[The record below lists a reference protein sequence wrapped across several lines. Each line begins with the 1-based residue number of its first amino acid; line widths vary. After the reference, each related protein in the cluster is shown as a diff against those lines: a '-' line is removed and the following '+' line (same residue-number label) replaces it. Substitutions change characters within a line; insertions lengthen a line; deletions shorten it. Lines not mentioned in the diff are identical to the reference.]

1 MASCIF
7 SESFNFFQFC
17 LSLKQKIL
25 RLWVR
30 IDQKSNE
37 RTSRRILRPIFHWT
51 AFAFLAMFFIAAAAA
66 WYIREQER
74 IQIGSETSMG
84 GNGPSRGGKCDIIAL
99 DTFAREQSVPP
110 TIGPKLLYYCSG
122 LWTHLQGSRLYHH
135 QLAQNWFSEQANFK
149 GEKLRT
155 LFELI

>member
-99 DTFAREQSVPP
+99 DTLARELSVP
-110 TIGPKLLYYCSG
+110 YYQLAQNCDIIALDCG
-122 LWTHLQGSRLYHH
+122 HICKGAVC
-135 QLAQNWFSEQANFK
+135 QLAQNWCSEQANFK